1 MNINPQISI
10 VSPVYR
16 GEKMVGELVRRNV
29 ESVSTITDD
38 YEIILVNDASP
49 DKSWDE
55 IVKQCTINPKVKGIN
70 LSRNFGQH
78 YAITAGLHYAKGDW
92 VVVMD
97 CDLQD
102 RPEEIPNLYKKAQ
115 EGFDIVYARRVFRK
129 DKFFKRLSSTL
140 FHGVYNWLSG
150 LKTDKTIANFGIYKR
165 CVIDEYN
172 RMPEMARS
180 FTSLVKYLGFKDT
193 AIDVEHA
200 NRAEGRSSYNLYKLF
215 KLSFDV
221 IVSNSNKP
229 LRMAIGLGFGM
240 SVLAFLLALYN
251 LIAKWVGIIIVPGY
265 TTTVFSIWFVGGLLL
280 FVIGILG
287 LYIGKIFDQVKGR
300 QLFIVRDKLNLE

>member
-1 MNINPQISI
+1 MNNNPQISI

-115 EGFDIVYARRVFRK
+115 EGFDIVYARRVARK

-140 FHGVYNWLSG
+140 FHWVYNWLSG

-172 RMPEMARS
+172 KMPEMARS
-180 FTSLVKYLGFKDT
+180 FPSLVKYLGFKDT

-251 LIAKWVGIIIVPGY
+251 VIAKCVGIIIVPGY

-280 FVIGILG
+280 FVMGILG